1 MARRPRVL
9 GCVRCDK
16 AAARLAAIS
25 SCTSRPQ
32 RKADLR
38 DEAIERFAVSKSAFD
53 FAWIWAIEETG
64 NRHWYEPLPQC
75 RPVLYRFHGL
85 QSLEVTR
92 PADDHSSPPDHSVE
106 QTGSGSRSEGDYRLE
121 KKLSTFFPNAMW
133 SMKRCQ

>member
-1 MARRPRVL
+1 MARRLRVL

-16 AAARLAAIS
+16 ATARLAAIS

-38 DEAIERFAVSKSAFD
+38 DEAIERFTVSKSAFD

-64 NRHWYEPLPQC
+64 NRHWYEPLP
-75 RPVLYRFHGL
+75 RSRRKTTRTADVVPPVLYRFHGL

-92 PADDHSSPPDHSVE
+92 PADDHQGE
-106 QTGSGSRSEGDYRLE
+106 LFGFGYILAAGSFRRTDGLWKSI
-121 KKLSTFFPNAMW
+121 
-133 SMKRCQ
+133 

>member
-16 AAARLAAIS
+16 ATARLAAIS

-53 FAWIWAIEETG
+53 FAWIWAIEET
-64 NRHWYEPLPQC
+64 ES
-75 RPVLYRFHGL
+75 
-85 QSLEVTR
+85 SLVR
-92 PADDHSSPPDHSVE
+92 PAAAFAQEGNDAAADVAPTSERSSIA
-106 QTGSGSRSEGDYRLE
+106 GSHAPRG
-121 KKLSTFFPNAMW
+121 
-133 SMKRCQ
+133 